1 MISICLHFP
10 DSYFTTVRRVLDIGT
25 AADFQPTA
33 QFLRYTPEP
42 RSSRNSLELGEHWL
56 SISLATLREIQ
67 QQSRNHGLDF
77 EQFVTA
83 GKVTY
88 DEMKEMAKG
97 IEERRQS
104 SSFLSWFSIKLDT
117 RRFMLASR
125 RLYKQTRKTSE
136 ELKRRLLSA
145 ERLAMNDSETI
156 EVINDTVSRLHNMHH
171 GISSSNHQCLAV
183 CPEVSEHLQTDYT
196 ETNEDTNLQ
205 IQSPTFDAGGTRQYS
220 ERQNMLAIL
229 HRLGAEA
236 VDERSQ
242 TQDIQFIIRG
252 DLHNPTFNIGGI
264 ANSGSVVH
272 SPELSPQL
280 EDDSN
285 SSQYHTT
292 ENIMGITYSGIE
304 VQR

>member
-1 MISICLHFP
+1 
-10 DSYFTTVRRVLDIGT
+10 
-25 AADFQPTA
+25 
-33 QFLRYTPEP
+33 
-42 RSSRNSLELGEHWL
+42 
-56 SISLATLREIQ
+56 
-67 QQSRNHGLDF
+67 
-77 EQFVTA
+77 
-83 GKVTY
+83 
-88 DEMKEMAKG
+88 
-97 IEERRQS
+97 
-104 SSFLSWFSIKLDT
+104 
-117 RRFMLASR
+117 MLASR

-145 ERLAMNDSETI
+145 ERLAMNGHVLSPYQRISGISIPLSQPPDSETI

-292 ENIMGITYSGIE
+292 ES
-304 VQR
+304 Q